1 MSTAVDLFF
10 VYQFIRRLT
19 TPFDET
25 DAFELGLIDEKGKR
39 LKKAKTPAE
48 KKAMTLFD
56 RMIFNIKRLIAR
68 VPGGNTKIATYGAAL
83 FLLKES
89 KNFSELSDKQK
100 LEGIINEMND
110 LDSKT
115 QKTFN
120 EMFKEEDAP
129 TNSVAGG
136 GVALPPDPLY
146 DKKRKKRGRPVT
158 QNKYIN
164 AMNYIKRKARE
175 SNLKEKE
182 KENESI
188 RK

>member
-39 LKKAKTPAE
+39 LKKAKTPEE

-56 RMIFNIKRLIAR
+56 RLIFNIKRLIAR

-83 FLLKES
+83 FLLKEENAS
-89 KNFSELSDKQK
+89 KMSDSEK
-100 LEGIINEMND
+100 LEGIINEMNN
-110 LDSKT
+110 LDKET
-115 QKTFN
+115 QRTFN

-146 DKKRKKRGRPVT
+146 DKKRKKRGRPLT
-158 QNKYIN
+158 HNKYIN

-175 SNLKEKE
+175 ANLKEKE
-182 KENESI
+182 EN
-188 RK
+188 KK

>member
-1 MSTAVDLFF
+1 MSSAVDLFF

-39 LKKAKTPAE
+39 LKKAKTPEE

-56 RMIFNIKRLIAR
+56 RMIYNIKRLIAR

-83 FLLKES
+83 FLLKEE
-89 KNFSELSDKQK
+89 KNVIGMSDAQK
-100 LEGIINEMND
+100 IEGIAKQMKD

-115 QKTFN
+115 ERTFS
-120 EMFKEEDAP
+120 EIFTEEDAP

-146 DKKRKKRGRPVT
+146 DKKRKKRGRPLT

-164 AMNYIKRKARE
+164 AMTFIKRKAKE
-175 SNLKEKE
+175 AHLKEKE
-182 KENESI
+182 QK
-188 RK
+188 K